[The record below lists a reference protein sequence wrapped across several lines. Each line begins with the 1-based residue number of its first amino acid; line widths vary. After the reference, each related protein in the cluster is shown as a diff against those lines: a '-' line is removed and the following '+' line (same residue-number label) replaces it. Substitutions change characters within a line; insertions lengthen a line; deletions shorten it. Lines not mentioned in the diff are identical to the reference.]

1 MPGGLHPHS
10 HVGSFPFQIAVKLLR
25 FSFAVVQLPFAIFTT
40 FCIYERDL
48 LKARVI
54 IHPIMIMFGSFL
66 PSLSRRTI
74 TVYSGQGADIVMQS
88 SPGPRFHLMS
98 GYPTGVTAQVAQREF
113 HLKARDKF
121 SQKPVE
127 CLMLKTLRNM
137 FNNRGFWQWNFA
149 ASKSFPLKE
158 ALHLQFRAEA
168 FNLINH
174 PNWGTLSNP
183 LSSTFMMVTSKL
195 GSRNL

>member
-1 MPGGLHPHS
+1 RGEIFSHQLQQEFSIFAVGLLLPYSPSVNLSWVSNPQLETQLGQQPLEPACMPGGLHP

-88 SPGPRFHLMS
+88 SPGPLF
-98 GYPTGVTAQVAQREF
+98 
-113 HLKARDKF
+113 
-121 SQKPVE
+121 
-127 CLMLKTLRNM
+127 
-137 FNNRGFWQWNFA
+137 
-149 ASKSFPLKE
+149 
-158 ALHLQFRAEA
+158 
-168 FNLINH
+168 
-174 PNWGTLSNP
+174 
-183 LSSTFMMVTSKL
+183 
-195 GSRNL
+195 